1 MHLRTWQ
8 AALCLRSGNSAAIA
22 IPAGATSATPTAT
35 LVATAAISCYKLPFM
50 DIMRLRR
57 RS

>member
-1 MHLRTWQ
+1 
-8 AALCLRSGNSAAIA
+8 LRSGNSAAIA